1 MRKSQEIS
9 KAIAIL
15 RKKGDKLSLIQADVL
30 ANRRG
35 EVWVFERYV
44 RDVAG
49 AESDESVYFSA
60 RDASQYLLGR
70 ILIAELIPDIAKY
83 QKISDPSP
91 EP

>member
-35 EVWVFERYV
+35 EVWVF
-44 RDVAG
+44 
-49 AESDESVYFSA
+49 
-60 RDASQYLLGR
+60 
-70 ILIAELIPDIAKY
+70 
-83 QKISDPSP
+83 
-91 EP
+91 